1 MRDIKVRGI
10 IKGNLIGDKS
20 FYKSVVAIVLPIIIQ
35 NTITNVVSLVD
46 NVMVGRVGML
56 EMSSVAI
63 VNQLLVVFNLCIF
76 GGLAG
81 AGIFTAQFAGAKDD
95 EGVRY
100 TFRFKVLLS
109 VLILAAAFL
118 VFILFDD
125 PLIKMYVAEDT
136 APEDIVKTVS
146 FGKQYLSVMLLG
158 IVPFALSQVYSGTL
172 RELGET
178 KMPMLSG
185 VIAILINLIF
195 NYFLIFGTFGFP
207 KLGVV
212 GAAIATVISRY
223 AELLIIAVYTHLRGK
238 KYTFIHGVYKSVRI
252 PFSLFKR
259 IFIKGTPLLIN
270 EFLWATGTAVLLQCY
285 SVRGLPVVS
294 AMNIASTVNN
304 LFNAV
309 FLSMGTAISIMVGQH
324 LGANETTEAKLTAGR
339 LLFLDVAASVVLGV
353 VMALCAPF
361 IPLLYN
367 VPGSVQEL
375 ATYFLYVV
383 AITMPIEAFAQG
395 CYFTLRSGGKT
406 FLTFVFDSLF
416 MCFVSI
422 PVAFVL
428 ANFTA
433 VPVVLLYFAVMFTN
447 LGKCILGFV
456 FVKKGIWIQNII
468 RTK

>member
-1 MRDIKVRGI
+1 MRKDIRN
-10 IKGNLIGDKS
+10 NLIGDKS
-20 FYKSVVAIVLPIIIQ
+20 FYKNVIAIVLPIIIQ

-63 VNQLLVVFNLCIF
+63 VNQLLLVFNLCIF

-95 EGVRY
+95 NGVRY
-100 TFRFKVLLS
+100 TFRFKLLLS
-109 VLILAAAFL
+109 ALILAVSFL
-118 VFILFDD
+118 VFIVFDD

-136 APEDIVKTVS
+136 SREELLKTVS
-146 FGKQYLSVMLLG
+146 LGKEYLTIMLFG
-158 IVPFALSQVYSGTL
+158 IVPFAVSQVYSGTL

-185 VIAILINLIF
+185 VIAIFVNLVL
-195 NYFLIFGTFGFP
+195 NYFLIFGSLGFP
-207 KLGVV
+207 KMGVA

-223 AELLIIAVYTHLRGK
+223 VELFIIVVYTHVK
-238 KYTFIHGVYKSVRI
+238 KNKYKFISGVYKSPEI
-252 PFSLFKR
+252 PLSLFKK
-259 IFIKGTPLLIN
+259 IFIKGTPLLVN
-270 EFLWATGTAVLLQCY
+270 EFLWASGTAILLQCY

-324 LGANETTEAKLTAGR
+324 LGANETTEAKLTASR
-339 LLFLDVAASVVLGV
+339 LLFLDVAASVILGV

-367 VPGSVQEL
+367 VPSSVQEL
-375 ATYFLYVV
+375 ATYFLFVV
-383 AITMPIEAFAQG
+383 AITLPIEAFAQG

-406 FLTFVFDSLF
+406 LITFVFDSLF
-416 MCFVSI
+416 MCLVSI

-433 VPVVLLYFAVMFTN
+433 IPVVLLFFAVMFTN
-447 LGKCILGFV
+447 MGKCILGFI
-456 FVKKGIWIQNII
+456 FVNKGIWIKNII
-468 RTK
+468 K